1 MWNGKNKA
9 VSFSFD
15 DGVSQDRRLVEI
27 LNKYGLKATFNLCS
41 AWLGNPEKRDETGK
55 RITNGKVFPGE
66 VRSLYAGHE
75 VAGHALTHPDLT
87 QLPDETVAYQA
98 ERDRLILSDLC
109 GVEVVGFAYP
119 YGAANERVAHILKT
133 QTGIK
138 YARTVE
144 SSRNFA
150 KQSDLILF
158 KPTEYFMN
166 TESLF
171 SLAEAFLNAPD
182 DGEDRLFYIWGH
194 AYELDGENG
203 ISWEKFEDFCR
214 LISGKTNMFYGTNKE
229 VLL

>member
-41 AWLGNPEKRDETGK
+41 AWLGNPEKRDETGR

-87 QLPDETVAYQA
+87 QLPDETVAYQV

-109 GVEVVGFAYP
+109 GVEVVGIRLSLRRGERARGAHFENTDGNKIRKDGGTVAEFRETKRSDFIQAHRIFYE
-119 YGAANERVAHILKT
+119 YGK
-133 QTGIK
+133 
-138 YARTVE
+138 
-144 SSRNFA
+144 
-150 KQSDLILF
+150 
-158 KPTEYFMN
+158 
-166 TESLF
+166 
-171 SLAEAFLNAPD
+171 
-182 DGEDRLFYIWGH
+182 
-194 AYELDGENG
+194 
-203 ISWEKFEDFCR
+203 
-214 LISGKTNMFYGTNKE
+214 SGFRSPKHF
-229 VLL
+229 